1 MKKIFTLGIVLFL
14 SIMLSGQEVGQ
25 PLPAWSEGEME
36 IHHIYTGR
44 GESAF
49 CILPDGTT
57 LLIDAGDG
65 GPYGDPRTT
74 KASPDESKQPG
85 EWIARY
91 IQKRLNFTKEKKI
104 DYTFITHF
112 HGDHIGGVYKNS
124 TQSKK
129 GGNYY
134 LSGITE
140 VYEHLPFAKI
150 IDRDWPTYQY
160 PKPQTGKAFNNY
172 RNFLEWNKSRL
183 KIESFVPGTN
193 KQFVL
198 VNNPNKYNTFEIR
211 NIVSSGEVWTGKED
225 STKKFFP
232 TGASI
237 DENKCS
243 AGIRITYGKFDYFNG
258 GDLSG
263 RIPVTA
269 EPWRNI
275 EIPVGKAVGR
285 VEVCEANHH
294 AWIDAM
300 SEPFLQSV
308 QPQNIIIQVW
318 HVTHINL
325 SVLQS
330 MTNKSINP
338 NLKNIIPTNIPELTK
353 AYLGDEQIKK
363 LTGNGGH
370 VVIKVAPGGG
380 KYTIL
385 LLSAEDESHK
395 VKSILG
401 SFESL

>member
-1 MKKIFTLGIVLFL
+1 MQKIFTSGIALFS
-14 SIMLSGQEVGQ
+14 SIMLFGQEVGQ
-25 PLPAWSEGEME
+25 PLPAWNEGEME

-65 GPYGDPRTT
+65 GPHADPRTT
-74 KASPDESKQPG
+74 KPSPDASKQPG

-91 IQKRLNFTKEKKI
+91 IQKRLNFTREKKI
-104 DYTFITHF
+104 DYAFITHF

-124 TQSKK
+124 PQSKK

-140 VYEHLPFAKI
+140 VYEHIPFLKI

-160 PKPQTGKAFNNY
+160 PKPQTGKSFNNY
-172 RNFLEWNKSRL
+172 RNFLEWNKNRL
-183 KIESFVPGTN
+183 EIERFVPGTN

-198 VNNPNKYNTFEIR
+198 VNNPNKYDTFEIR
-211 NIVSSGEVWTGKED
+211 NIVSSGEVWTGSED
-225 STKKFFP
+225 DTKKFFP
-232 TGASI
+232 AGATI

-243 AGIRITYGKFDYFNG
+243 AGIRISYGKFDYFNG

-269 EPWRNI
+269 ESWRNI
-275 EIPVGKAVGR
+275 EIPVGKAVGT

-363 LTGNGGH
+363 LTGDGGH
-370 VVIKVAPGGG
+370 VVIKVAPGGE
-380 KYTIL
+380 KYSIL
-385 LLSAEDESHK
+385 LLSTEDESHK

-401 SFESL
+401 HFESL